1 MENETGRESGL
12 RWLALRVGRH
22 WRWGRE
28 QGFGRLVEEDQLNP
42 AGRARLAA
50 AKWRWRRAHDVA
62 PNAIPV
68 YVVGVQRSGTNM
80 LVRGLEMSP
89 EFEVRNENDRAAF
102 ERFRLRP
109 NPVVRRLVVASGH
122 RYVLMKPLTES
133 HRVREL
139 LDDMGT
145 ARAGRAIWAYREVDG
160 RVRSA
165 LAKFGSNNLLV
176 LREIVAGGG
185 ADRWQAQGLSEEN
198 RRLIE
203 SFDYDRMSP
212 ESAAALFW
220 YVRNALFFEQGLDG
234 RDDVM
239 LASYDAFLADPERH
253 MRALA
258 AFLDFPYRPELVE
271 HMAPR
276 SAPAPPLEI
285 DPAIRR
291 RTDEL
296 QERLDACM
304 QDQVRRRLGEPLVS
318 PR

>member
-1 MENETGRESGL
+1 
-12 RWLALRVGRH
+12 
-22 WRWGRE
+22 
-28 QGFGRLVEEDQLNP
+28 
-42 AGRARLAA
+42 
-50 AKWRWRRAHDVA
+50 
-62 PNAIPV
+62 
-68 YVVGVQRSGTNM
+68 
-80 LVRGLEMSP
+80 VRGLEMSP

-176 LREIVAGGG
+176 LREIAAGGG

-276 SAPAPPLEI
+276 SVPAPPLEI

-296 QERLDACM
+296 QDRLDACM

>member
-1 MENETGRESGL
+1 
-12 RWLALRVGRH
+12 
-22 WRWGRE
+22 
-28 QGFGRLVEEDQLNP
+28 
-42 AGRARLAA
+42 
-50 AKWRWRRAHDVA
+50 
-62 PNAIPV
+62 
-68 YVVGVQRSGTNM
+68 
-80 LVRGLEMSP
+80 
-89 EFEVRNENDRAAF
+89 
-102 ERFRLRP
+102 
-109 NPVVRRLVVASGH
+109 
-122 RYVLMKPLTES
+122 
-133 HRVREL
+133 
-139 LDDMGT
+139 
-145 ARAGRAIWAYREVDG
+145 
-160 RVRSA
+160 
-165 LAKFGSNNLLV
+165 
-176 LREIVAGGG
+176 
-185 ADRWQAQGLSEEN
+185 
-198 RRLIE
+198 
-203 SFDYDRMSP
+203 MSP